1 MPITCLYYPFR
12 NENDLNSGNPP
23 TYSNKLRESIVI
35 SLINQNR
42 ARVEPFATVVDNA
55 FERYT
60 SELETNIDPFGQQD
74 NHETYEEQ
82 CQQLEQANADNYE
95 EINSEKEG
103 EMYPTQVNQQTQ
115 FFTDDVI
122 NEHIS

>member
-60 SELETNIDPFGQQD
+60 SELETNMDPFGQQD

-82 CQQLEQANADNYE
+82 CQQLEQADADNYE

-103 EMYPTQVNQQTQ
+103 EMYPTQVNQQTP
-115 FFTDDVI
+115 FFADDVI
-122 NEHIS
+122 N